1 MAIHT
6 GSVGATFLSPGN
18 SDGSKYIG
26 HVAEESGRGRESS
39 LAAGNYKMKF
49 DCMFEK
55 VSLYY
60 NKPTQTQTCRSLSL
74 SHRGERPIAEIGQTL
89 SPASRLEVAIV
100 TVYQDLPQSFTLTT
114 GKRAE

>member
-49 DCMFEK
+49 VCMFEK
-55 VSLYY
+55 VSLYH
-60 NKPTQTQTCRSLSL
+60 NKHTYKHKPAGVLVCPTGVSGPLL
-74 SHRGERPIAEIGQTL
+74 KL
-89 SPASRLEVAIV
+89 VKLSRLPPGLK
-100 TVYQDLPQSFTLTT
+100 LP
-114 GKRAE
+114 